1 MAERKGVIAQHRER
15 MQTDS
20 AYREAALTPPGN
32 HPAGGH
38 ESGPQKTASGTP
50 AKETPSKK

>member
-15 MQTDS
+15 MKTDS

-38 ESGPQKTASGTP
+38 ESGPQKTADGTP
-50 AKETPSKK
+50 AKETPGE